1 MFRCADLVVV
11 TKLDLLPLL
20 PEFRL
25 DTLRENLAH
34 VMPEPA
40 AIALSAKS
48 GEGLGDWLAWL
59 RDARAAAGARPLQ
72 PGFQRP

>member
-25 DTLRENLAH
+25 DLLRENLAR

-40 AIALSAKS
+40 CLALSAKS
-48 GEGLGDWLAWL
+48 GEGLASWLGWL
-59 RDARAAAGARPLQ
+59 RGAAAARGPGAEPLA
-72 PGFQRP
+72 QRP

>member
-25 DTLRENLAH
+25 DGLRENLAR

-59 RDARAAAGARPLQ
+59 RDARTPAGARPL
-72 PGFQRP
+72 PQRP